1 MSDKNKRIIED
12 KSCEEKDEQ
21 NDDDI
26 LPELLIN
33 GICVSNLAY
42 NVGKELGF
50 DDEYCNMLAMAGMVH
65 DVGKVKIY
73 AYIYGT
79 ENDSLT
85 VEKLRYIRMHSELG
99 YEILKNE
106 GFDEDILE
114 AVLYHHENYDGT
126 GYPERI
132 SGENIPLS
140 ARIMRV
146 CDVFAALIS
155 DRTYRK
161 AFDVN
166 TAVDLMIE
174 EVKNFDMQVFL
185 AFMRVIHSVDINKIA
200 GKEVIEK

>member
-1 MSDKNKRIIED
+1 MSKKKRKVED
-12 KSCEEKDEQ
+12 KSCEKQDIQEDEET
-21 NDDDI
+21 

-42 NVGKELGF
+42 NVGKELGL

-99 YEILKNE
+99 YEILKLE
-106 GFDEDILE
+106 GFEEDILE

-166 TAVDLMIE
+166 TAIDLMIE

-185 AFMRVIHSVDINKIA
+185 AFMRVIHSVDINKIT
-200 GKEVIEK
+200 GKEVTEK